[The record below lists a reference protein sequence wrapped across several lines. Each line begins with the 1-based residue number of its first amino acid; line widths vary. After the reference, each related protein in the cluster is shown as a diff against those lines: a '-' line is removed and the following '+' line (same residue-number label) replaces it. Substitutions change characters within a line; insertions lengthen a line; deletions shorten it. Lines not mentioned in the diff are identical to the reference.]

1 MDRLDVEEVTA
12 RVATRAAICA
22 REVEEYLA
30 DPPGLYDS
38 AEPSTQKRILQALF
52 ERVEVLGPNQLWLV
66 PSAEA
71 EARGLGPLFTGAFRT
86 KVRQSGRGEEGL
98 APSIPTSVSTSS
110 GSCRIGRDRSFCR
123 LIVRHRDYPCVDH
136 RYRRSRHAPMALS
149 SAPLADG
156 DVEAVVHAVNA
167 FYDGFDLYP
176 RQTPAGLVGSLAPTS
191 LGEVIRQYRRGDRPS
206 TPSRR
211 GSAAR
216 AQRAGGAVVP
226 PLPGRAPMRKGQQ
239 EGSTPEG
246 STLLAR
252 SARRCRLMSS

>member
-1 MDRLDVEEVTA
+1 MAPALSTKVQAAVTAEAAGVGPDQLALARIARLRREAAERVTRDRDYIRLRAEMDRLDVEEVTA

-30 DPPGLYDS
+30 DLPGLYDS

-136 RYRRSRHAPMALS
+136 RYRRSRHAPMTRSSALS
-149 SAPLADG
+149 RMA
-156 DVEAVVHAVNA
+156 
-167 FYDGFDLYP
+167 
-176 RQTPAGLVGSLAPTS
+176 TS
-191 LGEVIRQYRRGDRPS
+191 RRSS
-206 TPSRR
+206 TP
-211 GSAAR
+211 
-216 AQRAGGAVVP
+216 
-226 PLPGRAPMRKGQQ
+226 
-239 EGSTPEG
+239 
-246 STLLAR
+246 
-252 SARRCRLMSS
+252 